1 MSRAA
6 VKTPPPPNLQDSL
19 AALRAEIDI
28 VDDNL
33 LKTLNQRA
41 QLVHKVGDLKASQGN
56 ASIYQPAREAAIIA
70 RMQQQPGNEFGEEV
84 LEGIYRSVISAC
96 RALEHRLKVAYLGP
110 RGTYTEQA
118 TLKHFGESLEF
129 ASMRNLEEVFREV
142 DSGRA
147 NYGVVPVENSTEGA
161 VTHTLDLFTRFQLE
175 IRGEIKLPIHHN
187 LLLKDAARKRKIER
201 IYGHRQSFAQCRK
214 WLDSHMPRVP
224 LNEVASNAEAART
237 ASERAGAAAI
247 ASEAAAAIYGLDI
260 VSSNIEDEADN
271 TTLFLVIGKSDSE
284 ADSSR
289 PEGVPYKTSL
299 LLAARNVPGA
309 LHRLL
314 GPLAE
319 NGIDM
324 NKIESRP
331 LSQSNWRYVFFI
343 DIRGHHGDPEVER
356 ALDALRQDAAL
367 FRILGSYPEAP

>member
-1 MSRAA
+1 MPKPA
-6 VKTPPPPNLQDSL
+6 VKTPSPQDPL
-19 AALRAEIDI
+19 AALRVEIDA
-28 VDDNL
+28 VDDHL

-41 QLVHKVGDLKASQGN
+41 QLVRKVGDIKASLGN
-56 ASIYQPAREAAIIA
+56 TPIYQPAREAAIID
-70 RMQQQPGNEFGEEV
+70 RLKQQRSNEFDEEAF
-84 LEGIYRSVISAC
+84 EGIYRSVISAC
-96 RALEHRLKVAYLGP
+96 RALEQRLKVAYLGP

-118 TLKHFGESLEF
+118 TVKHFGESLEF
-129 ASMRNLEEVFREV
+129 ASMKNLEEVFREV

-147 NYGVVPVENSTEGA
+147 HYGVVPVENSTEGA
-161 VTHTLDLFTRFQLE
+161 VTHTLDLFIRFQLE

-187 LLLKDAARKRKIER
+187 LLLKDAAKNRKIER

-214 WLDSHMPRVP
+214 WLDRHMPRVP
-224 LNEVASNAEAART
+224 LNEAASNAEAARI

-247 ASEAAAAIYGLDI
+247 ASEAAAKIYGLDI
-260 VSSNIEDEADN
+260 VEPDIEDEADN
-271 TTLFLVIGKSDSE
+271 TTLFLVIGKSNSE
-284 ADSSR
+284 AGSPR
-289 PEGVPYKTSL
+289 PEKIPYKTSL

-324 NKIESRP
+324 SKIESRP
-331 LSQSNWRYVFFI
+331 QSQSSWRYVFFI
-343 DIRGHHGDPEVER
+343 DIRGHRGDAEVKR
-356 ALDALRQDAAL
+356 ALDALRQETAL

>member
-1 MSRAA
+1 M
-6 VKTPPPPNLQDSL
+6 KTPSSRDPLT
-19 AALRAEIDI
+19 ALRAEID
-28 VDDNL
+28 VLDDNL

-41 QLVHKVGDLKASQGN
+41 NLVRKVGDLKASQGN
-56 ASIYQPAREAAIIA
+56 TPIYQPAREAAIIA
-70 RMQQQPGNEFGEEV
+70 RVKQQPGNEFSEEA
-84 LEGIYRSVISAC
+84 LEGVYGSIISAC
-96 RALEHRLKVAYLGP
+96 RALEQRLKVAYLGP

-118 TLKHFGESLEF
+118 ATKHFGEVTEF
-129 ASMRNLEEVFREV
+129 TSMKNLEEVFREV

-147 NYGVVPVENSTEGA
+147 HCGVVPVENSTEGA

-187 LLLKDAARKRKIER
+187 LLLKSTSRSRKIER

-214 WLDSHMPRVP
+214 WLDSHMPQVP
-224 LNEVASNAEAART
+224 LSEAASNAEAARI

-247 ASEAAAAIYGLDI
+247 ASEAAAKIYGLDI
-260 VSSNIEDEADN
+260 VEADIEDEADN
-271 TTLFLVIGKSDSE
+271 TTLFLVIGKPDSGV
-284 ADSSR
+284 ASSSS
-289 PEGVPYKTSL
+289 EEIPYKTSL

-314 GPLAE
+314 GPLAD

-324 NKIESRP
+324 SKIESRP
-331 LSQSNWRYVFFI
+331 QRQSSWRYVFFI
-343 DIRGHHGDPEVER
+343 DIRGHRNNPEVNR
-356 ALDALRQDAAL
+356 ALNTLQQEAAL